1 MPEIASI
8 NRCNPLNTN
17 HLYGSLIMTVPAKGR
32 GGKSGGTPLQF
43 RSAVNENQLKLNDL
57 RTRKGNQR

>member
-1 MPEIASI
+1 
-8 NRCNPLNTN
+8 
-17 HLYGSLIMTVPAKGR
+17 MTVPAKGR